1 MSKGRFEKPK
11 QKSKG
16 GKAVLIILAV
26 ILVLVIGLGVAGM
39 MYYNSILNKMNH
51 VEVPKI
57 DYTMP
62 ATEATEAIVETTEA
76 VETEPTET
84 EHIPSS
90 EDYINILLVGQ
101 ASREGA
107 AERAADTMILVT
119 LNTYEKSVT
128 LTSFLRDSLVKPP
141 DFRGHSFGK
150 IKLTTVYHLGSFY
163 VNGTDSEKI
172 AGSMEHM
179 NQTLYSNFGI
189 EVDHNFEVDF
199 DCFVKILDLIDG
211 VEIELTQEEADYL
224 NKDDRWVY
232 YDMEP
237 GLQRL
242 DGMVGL
248 SYARMRKATGDGD
261 SDIKR
266 TARQRKL
273 ITAVI
278 EKLKTRSVSELQNLA
293 NEVLPYVTTSMTNAE
308 ITDLLLQVVPML
320 TDLKINPSGTCPVQG
335 TYSGKMVDIYDD
347 GFEHSVLTFTAAEQW
362 KLMRAITE
370 GEISD

>member
-16 GKAVLIILAV
+16 GKVVLIILAV
-26 ILVLVIGLGVAGM
+26 ILVLVIGLGVAGI

-57 DYTMP
+57 EYTMP
-62 ATEATEAIVETTEA
+62 ATEATEEVVETTEA
-76 VETEPTET
+76 VTEPTET
-84 EHIPSS
+84 QHIPSS

-172 AGSMEHM
+172 AGSMEHI

-199 DCFVKILDLIDG
+199 DCFIQILDLIDG

-232 YDMEP
+232 YDMQP

-278 EKLKTRSVSELQNLA
+278 EKLKTRSVSELQDLA
-293 NEVLPYVTTSMTNAE
+293 NAVLPYVTTSMTNAE
-308 ITDLLLQVVPML
+308 ITDLLLKVVPML

-335 TYSGKMVDIYDD
+335 TYSGKMVDIYKD

-370 GEISD
+370 GEIAD

>member
-1 MSKGRFEKPK
+1 MSKGRFESKK

-16 GKAVLIILAV
+16 GKVILIILAV
-26 ILVLVIGLGVAGM
+26 ILVLVIAVGVAGI

-57 DYTMP
+57 EYTQP
-62 ATEATEAIVETTEA
+62 VTEAPTEVIETTEA
-76 VETEPTET
+76 TTAPTET

-101 ASREGA
+101 ASREGN
-107 AERAADTMILVT
+107 AERMADTMILVT

-128 LTSFLRDSLVKPP
+128 LTSFLRDSLVKPT

-163 VNGTDSEKI
+163 DNGNI
-172 AGSMEHM
+172 AGSMEFM

-224 NKDDRWVY
+224 NKDDVWVY

-278 EKLKTRSVSELQNLA
+278 EKLKTRSVGELQNLA
-293 NEVLPYVTTSMTNAE
+293 NEVLPYITTSMTNAE
-308 ITDLLLQVVPML
+308 ITDLLMQVVPML

-362 KLMRAITE
+362 RLMRAITE
-370 GEISD
+370 GEVSENP

>member
-1 MSKGRFEKPK
+1 MSKGRYERKK
-11 QKSKG
+11 EKSKG
-16 GKAVLIILAV
+16 GKALLIVLVVL
-26 ILVLVIGLGVAGM
+26 LVLVVAAGVAGII
-39 MYYNSILNKMNH
+39 YYNSILNKMNH

-57 DYTMP
+57 EYTVP
-62 ATEATEAIVETTEA
+62 ETEATEIVEETTEPTT
-76 VETEPTET
+76 VPTET
-84 EHIPSS
+84 EHVASP

-101 ASREGA
+101 ASRAGDV
-107 AERAADTMILVT
+107 ERMADTMILAT
-119 LNTYEKSVT
+119 INKYEHTVT
-128 LTSFLRDSLVKPP
+128 LTSFLRDSLVQPP
-141 DFRGHSFGK
+141 NFRNKTFGK

-163 VNGTDSEKI
+163 DNGNI
-172 AGSMEHM
+172 AGSMEFM
-179 NQTLYSNFGI
+179 NQTLYNNFGI

-224 NKDDRWVY
+224 NKDDVWVY

-237 GLQRL
+237 GVQRL

-248 SYARMRKATGDGD
+248 SYARMRKASGDGD

-278 EKLKTRSVSELQNLA
+278 EKLKTRSVSDLQNLA
-293 NEVLPYVTTSMTNAE
+293 NEVLPYITTSMTNAE
-308 ITDLLLQVVPML
+308 ITDLLLTVVPML

-335 TYSGKMVDIYDD
+335 TYSGKMVDIYKD

-370 GEISD
+370 GEVSENP

>member
-1 MSKGRFEKPK
+1 MSKGRFEKQK
-11 QKSKG
+11 QTSKG
-16 GKAVLIILAV
+16 SKALLIILAV
-26 ILVLVIGLGVAGM
+26 ILVLVIAIGVAAVV
-39 MYYNSILNKMNH
+39 YYNSILNKMNH

-57 DYTMP
+57 EYTQP
-62 ATEATEAIVETTEA
+62 ATEATEEVIETTEA
-76 VETEPTET
+76 ITEPTET
-84 EHIPSS
+84 VHIPSS

-101 ASREGA
+101 ASREGN

-172 AGSMEHM
+172 AGSMEHI

-224 NKDDRWVY
+224 NKDDIWVY

-248 SYARMRKATGDGD
+248 SYARMRKANGDGD

-278 EKLKTRSVSELQNLA
+278 EKLKTRSVSELQTLA
-293 NEVLPYVTTSMTNAE
+293 NEVLPYITTSMTNAE

-362 KLMRAITE
+362 RLMRAITE

>member
-1 MSKGRFEKPK
+1 MSKGRYESKK
-11 QKSKG
+11 QKSKA
-16 GKAVLIILAV
+16 GKVVLIILAV
-26 ILVLVIGLGVAGM
+26 ILVLVIAIGVAGII
-39 MYYNSILNKMNH
+39 YYNSILNKMNH

-57 DYTMP
+57 EYTQP
-62 ATEATEAIVETTEA
+62 VTEAPTEVIETTEA
-76 VETEPTET
+76 TTVPTET
-84 EHIPSS
+84 EHVASP

-101 ASREGA
+101 ASREGN

-141 DFRGHSFGK
+141 DFRGHKFGK

-163 VNGTDSEKI
+163 DNGNV
-172 AGSMEHM
+172 AGSMELM
-179 NQTLYSNFGI
+179 NLTLYNNFGI

-224 NKDDRWVY
+224 NKDDVWVY

-248 SYARMRKATGDGD
+248 SYARMRKASGDGD

-293 NEVLPYVTTSMTNAE
+293 NEVLPYITTSMTNAE
-308 ITDLLLQVVPML
+308 ITDLLMDVIPML

-335 TYSGKMVDIYDD
+335 TYSGEMYDIYDD
-347 GFEHSVLTFTAAEQW
+347 GFEHSVLTFTASVQW

-370 GEISD
+370 GEVSETP

>member
-1 MSKGRFEKPK
+1 MSKGRYENKK

-16 GKAVLIILAV
+16 GKVVLIILAV
-26 ILVLVIGLGVAGM
+26 ILVLVVAIGVAGII
-39 MYYNSILNKMNH
+39 YYNSILNKMNH

-57 DYTMP
+57 EYTQSV
-62 ATEATEAIVETTEA
+62 TEEPTEAIETTEA
-76 VETEPTET
+76 ATVPTET
-84 EHIPSS
+84 EHIASS

-101 ASREGA
+101 ASRAGDS
-107 AERAADTMILVT
+107 ERMADTMILVT
-119 LNTYEKSVT
+119 LNTYENTVT
-128 LTSFLRDSLVKPP
+128 LTSFLRDSLVQPP
-141 DFRGHSFGK
+141 NFRTHSFGQ

-163 VNGTDSEKI
+163 DNGNV
-172 AGSMEHM
+172 AGSMELM
-179 NQTLYSNFGI
+179 NLTLYNNFGI

-199 DCFVKILDLIDG
+199 DCFVTILDLIDG

-224 NKDDRWVY
+224 NNDDVWVY

-248 SYARMRKATGDGD
+248 SYARMRKASGDGD

-278 EKLKTRSVSELQNLA
+278 EKLKTRSVSELQTLA
-293 NEVLPYVTTSMTNAE
+293 NEVLPYITTSMTNSE
-308 ITDLLLQVVPML
+308 ITDLLLQVIPML
-320 TDLKINPSGTCPVQG
+320 PNLQINPSGTCPVQG
-335 TYSGKMVDIYDD
+335 TYSGKMYDIYKD